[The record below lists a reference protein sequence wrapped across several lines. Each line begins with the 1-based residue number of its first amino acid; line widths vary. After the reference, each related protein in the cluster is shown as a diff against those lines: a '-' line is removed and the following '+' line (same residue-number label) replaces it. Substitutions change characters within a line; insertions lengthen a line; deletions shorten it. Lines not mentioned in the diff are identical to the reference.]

1 MSEDSVGLGNGAET
15 GSAPAAKKQRGAV
28 TADADLTA
36 MARISAIINGLE
48 SGDRKR
54 VIRHVV
60 EKYGAE
66 V

>member
-15 GSAPAAKKQRGAV
+15 ATPAAKKQRGAV

-48 SGDRKR
+48 AGDRKR

-60 EKYGAE
+60 EKYGSEA
-66 V
+66 